1 MTRLRRIGVLGG
13 MGPEATVALLQRV
26 QGGVLARDDADHVP
40 LLVDLNP
47 QVPSRIKHLI
57 EKTGPNP
64 GPVIADMAERLET
77 AGAEA
82 LILPCNTAHHYSG
95 YIIDRVAI
103 PFLSMP
109 QLTCDALAGLVSSG
123 AHVGILASPA
133 TNQTGLFQTLLS
145 ERGLKTLWPNDE
157 DIVLATIQKIKTAG
171 PTAGDLDL
179 LQKETDDLVDR
190 GADAILIGCT
200 EFSLISAELSAP
212 VQIVDAMDVLV
223 NAVSVFSG
231 VTCSDPDDRKTAS
244 GPSGNWPL

>member
-40 LLVDLNP
+40 LLVDLNL

-95 YIIDRVAI
+95 YIIDRVTI

-157 DIVLATIQKIKTAG
+157 DIVLATIQTAG

-223 NAVSVFSG
+223 KAVLVFSG
-231 VTCSDPDDRKTAS
+231 VTFSGPDDRKTAS

>member
-123 AHVGILASPA
+123 SHVGILASPA

-157 DIVLATIQKIKTAG
+157 DIVLATIQKIKTLTVLEWIWVMAMQHKG
-171 PTAGDLDL
+171 LWSTLALQLSHFL
-179 LQKETDDLVDR
+179 LMMLLMR
-190 GADAILIGCT
+190 GLREKLLLLLTQHQRLPLLI
-200 EFSLISAELSAP
+200 
-212 VQIVDAMDVLV
+212 M
-223 NAVSVFSG
+223 
-231 VTCSDPDDRKTAS
+231 
-244 GPSGNWPL
+244 